1 MQKDTHTT
9 AGRSKLS
16 KYDVKVHRD
25 PSTLSNYDKFET
37 TNTAVDLH
45 IDFDKKRLTGTVT
58 LTLQSL
64 TYAEASE
71 VVLDTSYLDI
81 KDVKVGGKAVKWE
94 LSAKRQE
101 PYGSPLTIKLEQG
114 VAHHKQVQVEIVVS
128 TTDKC
133 TALQWLTPAQT
144 SNRKHPYMFS
154 QCQAIH
160 ARSLLPCM
168 DTPDNKSTFEFRL
181 RSLLPV
187 VASGLPA
194 GLETIDG
201 SDEKVYVFK
210 QKVPMPSYL
219 FAIASGDIASAAVG
233 PRSTVWTA
241 PDMLEASKWELEE
254 GTETFIKAA
263 EAIVYDYAWGT
274 YNMLVLPP
282 SFPYGGMEK

>member
-1 MQKDTHTT
+1 MQKDIHAVT
-9 AGRSKLS
+9 GRSKPG
-16 KYDVKVHRD
+16 KDDVKVHRD
-25 PSTLSNYDKFET
+25 PSTLSNYERFET

-45 IDFDKKRLTGTVT
+45 IDFDRKRLTGSVT
-58 LTLQSL
+58 LTLRPL
-64 TYAEASE
+64 TNAETSE
-71 VVLDTSYLDI
+71 IVLDTSYLDV
-81 KDVKVGGKAVKWE
+81 KDVKVDGQTAKWN
-94 LSAKRQE
+94 LSAQRQE
-101 PYGSPLTIKLEQG
+101 PYGSPLTIQLAQG
-114 VAHHKQVQVEIVVS
+114 VARNKQIQVEIQVS
-128 TTDKC
+128 TTEKC

-168 DTPDNKSTFEFRL
+168 DTPDNKSTFDFRL

-194 GLETIDG
+194 GIETIDG
-201 SDEKVYVFK
+201 SDEKIYVFK

-241 PDMLEASKWELEE
+241 PDMLVASKWELEE

>member
-1 MQKDTHTT
+1 MQKDIHTVT
-9 AGRSKLS
+9 GRSKPG
-16 KYDVKVHRD
+16 KDDVKVHRD
-25 PSTLSNYDKFET
+25 PSTLSNYERFET

-45 IDFDKKRLTGTVT
+45 IDFDRKRLTGSVT
-58 LTLQSL
+58 LTLRSL
-64 TYAEASE
+64 TNAETSE
-71 VVLDTSYLDI
+71 IVLDTSYLDV
-81 KDVKVGGKAVKWE
+81 KDVKVDGKTAKWN
-94 LSAKRQE
+94 LSAQRQE
-101 PYGSPLTIKLEQG
+101 PYGSPLTIQLAQG
-114 VAHHKQVQVEIVVS
+114 VARNKQIQVEIQVS
-128 TTDKC
+128 TTEKC

-168 DTPDNKSTFEFRL
+168 DTPDNKSTFDFRL

-194 GLETIDG
+194 GIETIDG
-201 SDEKVYVFK
+201 SDEKIYVFK

-241 PDMLEASKWELEE
+241 PDMLEGSKWELEE
-254 GTETFIKAA
+254 GTETFIMAA

>member
-1 MQKDTHTT
+1 MQKDIHTT
-9 AGRSKLS
+9 VGRSKPS

-37 TNTAVDLH
+37 SNTAVDLH

-64 TYAEASE
+64 THAEANE
-71 VVLDTSYLDI
+71 VVFDTSYLDI
-81 KDVKVGGKAVKWE
+81 KSVQVDGKTAKWE

-114 VAHHKQVQVEIVVS
+114 VANHKQIQVEVEVS
-128 TTDKC
+128 TTEKC

-168 DTPDNKSTFEFRL
+168 DTPDNKSTFDFRL

-194 GLETIDG
+194 GIETIEG
-201 SDEKVYVFK
+201 SDEKVYIFK

-219 FAIASGDIASAAVG
+219 FALASGDIASAAVG